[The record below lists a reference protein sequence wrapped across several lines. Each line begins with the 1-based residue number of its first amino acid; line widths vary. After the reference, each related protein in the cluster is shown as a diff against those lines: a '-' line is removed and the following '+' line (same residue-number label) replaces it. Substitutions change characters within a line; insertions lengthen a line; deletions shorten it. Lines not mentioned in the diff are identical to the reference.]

1 LTVDSHTIIN
11 MQDQMERLT
20 IANLKYAEEVRQL
33 REVTVVEAVKE
44 AFRQQ
49 VQGASALSTEE
60 NKGATV

>member
-1 LTVDSHTIIN
+1 

-60 NKGATV
+60 NKGATA